1 MEKEDQINK
10 LARMSAEEF
19 SAIRR
24 DMVTKSE
31 LGEAKGEILNA
42 INDLNLHV
50 NAWMS
55 DTEHRFKDVEQRIH
69 VLESKTGLRH

>member
-1 MEKEDQINK
+1 MEKEDQVNK
-10 LARMSAEEF
+10 LAQMTADEF
-19 SAIRR
+19 QSVRR
-24 DMVTKSE
+24 EMANKDDVHR
-31 LGEAKGEILNA
+31 ILEA

-69 VLESKTGLRH
+69 VLESKTGLRR